1 MTDKPVSKIQAF
13 IAGILLL
20 AALPLQAQQI
30 NGRFSTAVYGWEKFD
45 TVGVSK
51 SILLGLQNFQLDVS
65 QAGFS
70 LSTSVYG
77 SAQLSDPM
85 GEGGEFRVR
94 NMFAR
99 YQNDERTYDLRLGR
113 VPVFAGVGVG
123 AVDGGYLKVRGME
136 KKFSFA
142 AYGGSNVP
150 GSLVY
155 DHTRDLGNNFL
166 VGAQATGELS
176 QGTRFGLSYVNRRV
190 ERESYDAVRP
200 DSLFNPVTVTISPT
214 SRATQL
220 IGADVSHASTGR
232 FDVYGRYDYD
242 LNLERTRR
250 AELGARAS
258 ILGDLTLLANV
269 IYREPSLEYN
279 SWFTFFPTSP
289 IREYEGGIE
298 YAFAPAFRASARYAY
313 VGYEGDLSR
322 RLTLGVATNYLSVS
336 YSGSNGYAGELS
348 SFYLQG
354 MVPLLDRMLT
364 PTAAVSYSS
373 YRVSAGAP
381 DESAFSGALGAIVR
395 PAAPVSFEAQV
406 QMLNNRFMENDVRG
420 FLKVSYWFNHN
431 LGAL

>member
-1 MTDKPVSKIQAF
+1 MTDKPVSKKQAF

-20 AALPLQAQQI
+20 IALPLHAQQI

-85 GEGGEFRVR
+85 GAGGEFRVR

-136 KKFSFA
+136 KKFAFA

-190 ERESYDAVRP
+190 ERESYEAVRP
-200 DSLFNPVTVTISPT
+200 DSLFNPVMVTISPT
-214 SRATQL
+214 SRATQTHRRGHFARL
-220 IGADVSHASTGR
+220 GGPVRRLRPLRLRPQPRKDAAGGA
-232 FDVYGRYDYD
+232 
-242 LNLERTRR
+242 RR
-250 AELGARAS
+250 AGPGPRRPDPPRQRHLPR
-258 ILGDLTLLANV
+258 TV
-269 IYREPSLEYN
+269 
-279 SWFTFFPTSP
+279 
-289 IREYEGGIE
+289 
-298 YAFAPAFRASARYAY
+298 
-313 VGYEGDLSR
+313 SR
-322 RLTLGVATNYLSVS
+322 V
-336 YSGSNGYAGELS
+336 
-348 SFYLQG
+348 
-354 MVPLLDRMLT
+354 
-364 PTAAVSYSS
+364 
-373 YRVSAGAP
+373 
-381 DESAFSGALGAIVR
+381 
-395 PAAPVSFEAQV
+395 
-406 QMLNNRFMENDVRG
+406 
-420 FLKVSYWFNHN
+420 
-431 LGAL
+431 